1 MFKTS
6 YFADQRLEIV
16 ILGPMRGEE
25 NDSSIQIR
33 NALKEIL
40 QDENC
45 RGYLDKYGVTEAN
58 VSITFPEEW
67 KGSSIE
73 RDVFSKLD
81 TADLVVF
88 NITPRAG
95 ETNPSPNVFY
105 ELGLVHSLGLPYLV
119 LVQDEIEIPFYLRGI
134 RCYTVK
140 AFEKEELTETLYP
153 PIENFLSDNSP
164 FSFTENII
172 TRFYE
177 GLPVVDIS
185 AAVGLATGYYM
196 NFVRRILKDGGFISH
211 YPDKIK
217 RLIVVRPISI
227 FNTYEEDVSAMKD
240 KLIAAGYE
248 LILEKLA
255 PILSD
260 KDGGIWFEHINGT
273 VIDIPRT
280 IYPLKRSPRLLSLRK
295 RMDQAYHQQDSQLR
309 VSLLNEAAE
318 KLVDKIES
326 IIKYHIRNDSER
338 VRESLLEFLSVDQL
352 VDRIKQ
358 V

>member
-16 ILGPMRGEE
+16 ILGPMRGKE

-33 NALKEIL
+33 NALRQVL
-40 QDENC
+40 QEKASRD
-45 RGYLDKYGVTEAN
+45 YLEKYGVKDEN
-58 VSITFPEEW
+58 ILISFPEEW

-88 NITPRAG
+88 NITPR
-95 ETNPSPNVFY
+95 EEDTNPSPNVFY

-119 LVQDEIEIPFYLRGI
+119 IVQEEVDIPFYLRGV

-140 AFEKEELTETLYP
+140 SFDENALIRALRQ
-153 PIENFLSDNSP
+153 PIENFISDNSP

-172 TRFYE
+172 SRFYE

-211 YPDKIK
+211 YPEKIK
-217 RLIVVRPISI
+217 RLIVVKPISV
-227 FNTYEEDVSAMKD
+227 FNTYEEDISVLKE
-240 KLIAAGYE
+240 KLKEAGFE
-248 LILEKLA
+248 LVTEKLA
-255 PILSD
+255 PIPSD
-260 KDGGIWFEHINGT
+260 KDGSIWFEHINGT

-295 RMDQAYHQQDSQLR
+295 RMDQHYQYDSKLR
-309 VSLLNEAAE
+309 MPLLNEAAE
-318 KLVDKIES
+318 KLVEKIEA
-326 IIKYHIRNDSER
+326 IIKFHMRNDSER
-338 VRESLLEFLSVDQL
+338 VREGLLEFVPVEGLTKRLNEFQ
-352 VDRIKQ
+352 
-358 V
+358 

>member
-1 MFKTS
+1 MFFKPTGYMYKTS
-6 YFADQRLEIV
+6 YFAYQRLEIV
-16 ILGPMRGEE
+16 ILGPMRGVE

-33 NALKEIL
+33 NDLRKTL
-40 QDENC
+40 QEKASRD
-45 RGYLDKYGVTEAN
+45 YLDKYGLKVEN
-58 VSITFPEEW
+58 ILISFPEEW
-67 KGSSIE
+67 KESSIE
-73 RDVFSKLD
+73 RDVFSRLD
-81 TADLVVF
+81 TADLIVL
-88 NITPRAG
+88 NISRRA
-95 ETNPSPNVFY
+95 EDTNPSPNVFY

-119 LVQDEIEIPFYLRGI
+119 IVQEEIDIPFYLRSI

-140 AFEKEELTETLYP
+140 AFDEEELIRTLRQ
-153 PIENFLSDNSP
+153 PIENFISDSSP

-172 TRFYE
+172 SRFCE

-217 RLIVVRPISI
+217 RLIVVKPISV
-227 FNTYEEDVSAMKD
+227 FNTYEEDVSAMKE
-240 KLIAAGYE
+240 KLKEAGFE
-248 LILEKLA
+248 LVTEKLA

-260 KDGGIWFEHINGT
+260 KDGAIWFEHFNGT

-295 RMDQAYHQQDSQLR
+295 RKDQHPQQNDSHLR
-309 VSLLNEAAE
+309 LSILNEAAE
-318 KLVDKIES
+318 KLVNKIES

-338 VRESLLEFLSVDQL
+338 VREGL
-352 VDRIKQ
+352 
-358 V
+358 

>member
-45 RGYLDKYGVTEAN
+45 RGYLEKYGVTEAN

-140 AFEKEELTETLYP
+140 AFEKEELIETLHP

-217 RLIVVRPISI
+217 RLIVVRPISV

>member
-1 MFKTS
+1 MFKTA

-40 QDENC
+40 QDKNC
-45 RGYLDKYGVTEAN
+45 RGYLDKYGVPEDN

-67 KGSSIE
+67 RGASIE

-88 NITPRAG
+88 NITPREG

-105 ELGLVHSLGLPYLV
+105 ELGLVHSLGLPYLI
-119 LVQDEIEIPFYLRGI
+119 LVQDEIEIPFYLKGI
-134 RCYTVK
+134 RCYVVK
-140 AFEKEELTETLYP
+140 AFEKEELIKSLHQP
-153 PIENFLSDNSP
+153 LENFLSDNSP
-164 FSFTENII
+164 YSFTENII
-172 TRFYE
+172 SRFYE

-217 RLIVVRPISI
+217 RLIVVRPISV
-227 FNTYEEDVSAMKD
+227 FNTYEEDVSTMKE
-240 KLIAAGYE
+240 KLKAAGFE
-248 LILEKLA
+248 LEFEKLA

-260 KDGGIWFEHINGT
+260 KDGGIWFDHINGT

-295 RMDQAYHQQDSQLR
+295 RIHQDPNQQDGQLR
-309 VSLLNEAAE
+309 ISLLNEAAE
-318 KLVDKIES
+318 KLLGKIES

-338 VRESLLEFLSVDQL
+338 VKEGLLEFVSVEGL
-352 VDRIKQ
+352 VDRLK
-358 V
+358 